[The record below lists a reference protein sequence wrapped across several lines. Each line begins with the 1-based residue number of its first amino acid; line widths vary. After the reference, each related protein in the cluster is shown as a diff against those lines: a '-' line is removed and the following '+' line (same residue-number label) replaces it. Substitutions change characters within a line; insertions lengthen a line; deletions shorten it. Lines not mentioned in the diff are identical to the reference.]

1 MREARL
7 RVGHASR
14 RAFFLT
20 RRTGAK
26 LELRVALATFAVHGG
41 CILGA
46 REWSHHQSL
55 TNAPHPAN
63 FACKFPCRLAAD
75 NARGRWPSTSHKT
88 PPVVPFSTPGLGPA
102 TKSTDTLRWSCAHRH
117 WAKTLGH
124 RCTRESWSAWSGG
137 RALHM
142 RRWLTLPTRSAYDS
156 YRFRLAD
163 SAERVT
169 RATWCV
175 AVITIVLD
183 HVDNQFS
190 CWQLYGPRGADNT
203 QRGFCGRQRA
213 CYDRAAQWRW
223 SQRRAERAGRRFVTR
238 SCVERCYGRLSGGV
252 LCDVPSV
259 AVSGE
264 TSATSVDMEGTYVPR
279 VTVAQKC

>member
-1 MREARL
+1 MWRLSFANRL
-7 RVGHASR
+7 RR
-14 RAFFLT
+14 T
-20 RRTGAK
+20 RPKPFPQTS
-26 LELRVALATFAVHGG
+26 ETTPSWFTFH
-41 CILGA
+41 L
-46 REWSHHQSL
+46 
-55 TNAPHPAN
+55 HPAN

-142 RRWLTLPTRSAYDS
+142 RRWLTLPTRLAYHS
-156 YRFRLAD
+156 HRFRLANG
-163 SAERVT
+163 AERVT

-183 HVDNQFS
+183 HVDHQFS
-190 CWQLYGPRGADNT
+190 CWQLCGPRGADNT
-203 QRGFCGRQRA
+203 LRGGLRSPKSVLRSRRPVAVVSAAFRA
-213 CYDRAAQWRW
+213 
-223 SQRRAERAGRRFVTR
+223 
-238 SCVERCYGRLSGGV
+238 SG
-252 LCDVPSV
+252 PSV
-259 AVSGE
+259 CDQIVRPAVL
-264 TSATSVDMEGTYVPR
+264 
-279 VTVAQKC
+279 